1 MNILTITILA
11 VILLSIGMVGSAY
24 AQSASPLSNPAS
36 AAIIFVIGL
45 IVSTIIIYVASKLFG
60 HEEGIGKAFL
70 AAIIGTVVYTITYF
84 IFGTGWIAAI
94 IGGFVWLLALRGIY
108 DIGWLRALGIAVIVW
123 IAAAVVGFFIPTAVG
138 PL

>member
-1 MNILTITILA
+1 VNILAITIFA
-11 VILLSIGMVGSAY
+11 VMPLSIGMVGSAY
-24 AQSASPLSNPAS
+24 AQSTSPLSNPAG

-45 IVSTIIIYVASKLFG
+45 VVSTIIIYVASKLFG
-60 HEEGIGKAFL
+60 QEEGIGKAFL
-70 AAIIGTVVYTITYF
+70 AAIIGTIVYYF

-123 IAAAVVGFFIPTAVG
+123 IAATVVGFFIPTAVG